1 MSVITE
7 IVRNVVALAL
17 IFSCLEL
24 FLPQGELSR
33 FVRLACGLIMLAL
46 IIVPITDALQNLSW
60 KNPFNNDGAV
70 YADYDEAT
78 EQITMILEA
87 EAMNEYEREA
97 SRQVEGLA
105 ILAEGITAAEAAVEV
120 NAENGEIE
128 RVEITALKKAGADTA
143 TAENKIKELLGGYLN
158 IEPEKIYLQI
168 REESFWNKF
177 SNLSKKEKSLFIKL
191 AICLVAGIILM
202 SLGSSNNDSTSTPN
216 DSSSLQEPAEPTAST
231 SYYSEEKELE
241 DKLISILSE
250 IKGAGA
256 VTVALT
262 FEQGTEY
269 VYAEENNE
277 KQSADQSETSTSLA
291 QINDS
296 PVLVKQRLPE
306 VKGVV
311 IVAEGAGD
319 ALVKERLYQA
329 IKSLLGLTSSQIAI
343 IEGNTREGNTSNQTI
358 ENNKGGAQ

>member
-1 MSVITE
+1 ME
-7 IVRNVVALAL
+7 IPEN
-17 IFSCLEL
+17 
-24 FLPQGELSR
+24 
-33 FVRLACGLIMLAL
+33 
-46 IIVPITDALQNLSW
+46 QN
-60 KNPFNNDGAV
+60 KK
-70 YADYDEAT
+70 
-78 EQITMILEA
+78 
-87 EAMNEYEREA
+87 ER
-97 SRQVEGLA
+97 
-105 ILAEGITAAEAAVEV
+105 I
-120 NAENGEIE
+120 
-128 RVEITALKKAGADTA
+128 
-143 TAENKIKELLGGYLN
+143 
-158 IEPEKIYLQI
+158 
-168 REESFWNKF
+168 WNKF

-216 DSSSLQEPAEPTAST
+216 DSSSLLEPAEPTAST

-311 IVAEGAGD
+311 TVSYTH
-319 ALVKERLYQA
+319 L
-329 IKSLLGLTSSQIAI
+329 
-343 IEGNTREGNTSNQTI
+343 
-358 ENNKGGAQ
+358 

>member
-1 MSVITE
+1 ME
-7 IVRNVVALAL
+7 IPEN
-17 IFSCLEL
+17 
-24 FLPQGELSR
+24 
-33 FVRLACGLIMLAL
+33 
-46 IIVPITDALQNLSW
+46 QN
-60 KNPFNNDGAV
+60 KK
-70 YADYDEAT
+70 
-78 EQITMILEA
+78 
-87 EAMNEYEREA
+87 ER
-97 SRQVEGLA
+97 
-105 ILAEGITAAEAAVEV
+105 I
-120 NAENGEIE
+120 
-128 RVEITALKKAGADTA
+128 
-143 TAENKIKELLGGYLN
+143 
-158 IEPEKIYLQI
+158 
-168 REESFWNKF
+168 WNKF

-329 IKSLLGLTSSQIAI
+329 LKSLLGLTSSQIAI

>member
-1 MSVITE
+1 ME
-7 IVRNVVALAL
+7 IPEN
-17 IFSCLEL
+17 
-24 FLPQGELSR
+24 
-33 FVRLACGLIMLAL
+33 
-46 IIVPITDALQNLSW
+46 QN
-60 KNPFNNDGAV
+60 KK
-70 YADYDEAT
+70 
-78 EQITMILEA
+78 
-87 EAMNEYEREA
+87 ER
-97 SRQVEGLA
+97 
-105 ILAEGITAAEAAVEV
+105 I
-120 NAENGEIE
+120 
-128 RVEITALKKAGADTA
+128 
-143 TAENKIKELLGGYLN
+143 
-158 IEPEKIYLQI
+158 
-168 REESFWNKF
+168 WNKF

-296 PVLVKQRLPE
+296 QYWLSSVCP
-306 VKGVV
+306 
-311 IVAEGAGD
+311 
-319 ALVKERLYQA
+319 
-329 IKSLLGLTSSQIAI
+329 KSRGW
-343 IEGNTREGNTSNQTI
+343 
-358 ENNKGGAQ
+358 

>member
-1 MSVITE
+1 
-7 IVRNVVALAL
+7 
-17 IFSCLEL
+17 
-24 FLPQGELSR
+24 
-33 FVRLACGLIMLAL
+33 
-46 IIVPITDALQNLSW
+46 
-60 KNPFNNDGAV
+60 
-70 YADYDEAT
+70 
-78 EQITMILEA
+78 
-87 EAMNEYEREA
+87 
-97 SRQVEGLA
+97 
-105 ILAEGITAAEAAVEV
+105 
-120 NAENGEIE
+120 
-128 RVEITALKKAGADTA
+128 
-143 TAENKIKELLGGYLN
+143 
-158 IEPEKIYLQI
+158 
-168 REESFWNKF
+168 
-177 SNLSKKEKSLFIKL
+177 
-191 AICLVAGIILM
+191 M

>member
-1 MSVITE
+1 ME
-7 IVRNVVALAL
+7 IPEN
-17 IFSCLEL
+17 
-24 FLPQGELSR
+24 
-33 FVRLACGLIMLAL
+33 
-46 IIVPITDALQNLSW
+46 QN
-60 KNPFNNDGAV
+60 KK
-70 YADYDEAT
+70 
-78 EQITMILEA
+78 
-87 EAMNEYEREA
+87 ER
-97 SRQVEGLA
+97 
-105 ILAEGITAAEAAVEV
+105 I
-120 NAENGEIE
+120 
-128 RVEITALKKAGADTA
+128 
-143 TAENKIKELLGGYLN
+143 
-158 IEPEKIYLQI
+158 
-168 REESFWNKF
+168 WNKF

-277 KQSADQSETSTSLA
+277 KQSADHSETSTSLA